1 MTSKKIGRA
10 HLEGER
16 VQGQHRCSY

>member
-10 HLEGER
+10 HLGGER

>member
-1 MTSKKIGRA
+1 LG
-10 HLEGER
+10 GER